1 MPWECGP
8 EPPLNSPRPSPAR
21 GASRPLSSGVQA
33 GGALR
38 FLRLPPRLEA
48 WGAPAASRGRVLA
61 LRAAGRTNPLTR
73 HPLAEAGRAPRS
85 WPVLRFLAGGGVKG
99 MPGGRMRSAAE
110 GEHRTGEDVGEAVP
124 LMPLEAIQPFGKG
137 EVKGNARR
145 ACPRSQSGKNRRGM
159 QPEGGCPS
167 GARSGNW

>member
-1 MPWECGP
+1 
-8 EPPLNSPRPSPAR
+8 
-21 GASRPLSSGVQA
+21 
-33 GGALR
+33 
-38 FLRLPPRLEA
+38 
-48 WGAPAASRGRVLA
+48 
-61 LRAAGRTNPLTR
+61 
-73 HPLAEAGRAPRS
+73 
-85 WPVLRFLAGGGVKG
+85 
-99 MPGGRMRSAAE
+99 MRSAAE

-167 GARSGNW
+167 EARRVPRWRQIGAIEADPLSPKGNPAEAGCVRYRKAFQVCLRCRFSITFCLYAGCQPPGGRGVPAGAGVPPFT

>member
-1 MPWECGP
+1 
-8 EPPLNSPRPSPAR
+8 
-21 GASRPLSSGVQA
+21 
-33 GGALR
+33 
-38 FLRLPPRLEA
+38 
-48 WGAPAASRGRVLA
+48 
-61 LRAAGRTNPLTR
+61 
-73 HPLAEAGRAPRS
+73 
-85 WPVLRFLAGGGVKG
+85 
-99 MPGGRMRSAAE
+99 MRSAAE

-167 GARSGNW
+167 EARRVPTGDNLARSRKILCHQKENPPKRAW

>member
-1 MPWECGP
+1 
-8 EPPLNSPRPSPAR
+8 
-21 GASRPLSSGVQA
+21 
-33 GGALR
+33 
-38 FLRLPPRLEA
+38 
-48 WGAPAASRGRVLA
+48 
-61 LRAAGRTNPLTR
+61 
-73 HPLAEAGRAPRS
+73 
-85 WPVLRFLAGGGVKG
+85 
-99 MPGGRMRSAAE
+99 MRSTAE

-167 GARSGNW
+167 EARRVSRWRQIGAIEADPLSPKETPPKRG

>member
-1 MPWECGP
+1 
-8 EPPLNSPRPSPAR
+8 
-21 GASRPLSSGVQA
+21 
-33 GGALR
+33 
-38 FLRLPPRLEA
+38 
-48 WGAPAASRGRVLA
+48 
-61 LRAAGRTNPLTR
+61 
-73 HPLAEAGRAPRS
+73 
-85 WPVLRFLAGGGVKG
+85 
-99 MPGGRMRSAAE
+99 MRSAAE

-167 GARSGNW
+167 EARRVSGGDRLARSRQIHCHQKKPRRSGVEGVE

>member
-1 MPWECGP
+1 
-8 EPPLNSPRPSPAR
+8 
-21 GASRPLSSGVQA
+21 
-33 GGALR
+33 
-38 FLRLPPRLEA
+38 
-48 WGAPAASRGRVLA
+48 
-61 LRAAGRTNPLTR
+61 
-73 HPLAEAGRAPRS
+73 
-85 WPVLRFLAGGGVKG
+85 
-99 MPGGRMRSAAE
+99 MRSAAE

-167 GARSGNW
+167 EARRGSHW

>member
-1 MPWECGP
+1 
-8 EPPLNSPRPSPAR
+8 
-21 GASRPLSSGVQA
+21 
-33 GGALR
+33 
-38 FLRLPPRLEA
+38 
-48 WGAPAASRGRVLA
+48 
-61 LRAAGRTNPLTR
+61 
-73 HPLAEAGRAPRS
+73 
-85 WPVLRFLAGGGVKG
+85 
-99 MPGGRMRSAAE
+99 MRSAAE

-167 GARSGNW
+167 EARRVPDGDRITRSRQIRCHQKETPPKRGA

>member
-1 MPWECGP
+1 
-8 EPPLNSPRPSPAR
+8 
-21 GASRPLSSGVQA
+21 
-33 GGALR
+33 
-38 FLRLPPRLEA
+38 
-48 WGAPAASRGRVLA
+48 
-61 LRAAGRTNPLTR
+61 
-73 HPLAEAGRAPRS
+73 
-85 WPVLRFLAGGGVKG
+85 
-99 MPGGRMRSAAE
+99 MRSAAE

-167 GARSGNW
+167 EARRVSHWRQIRAIEADPLPPKENPAEAGLWVCVVAIGRTPCRPLRA

>member
-1 MPWECGP
+1 
-8 EPPLNSPRPSPAR
+8 
-21 GASRPLSSGVQA
+21 
-33 GGALR
+33 
-38 FLRLPPRLEA
+38 
-48 WGAPAASRGRVLA
+48 
-61 LRAAGRTNPLTR
+61 
-73 HPLAEAGRAPRS
+73 
-85 WPVLRFLAGGGVKG
+85 
-99 MPGGRMRSAAE
+99 MRSAAE

-167 GARSGNW
+167 GAGTGSRNSSKTITIPTGIRLLIPNGDKATAWLSCRRHQARQMVTCRAMKGDPWSPKENSAEAGVESQRSSSTEGRGCARSMFCML